1 MTKEELIALFS
12 SENKDEA
19 IEKIFSELS
28 KSTNPPQPA
37 PNPPT
42 PAPNPKPPA
51 PASDTKS
58 DTKLTMTM
66 SEFIQMA
73 KDMIPKQEPK
83 KEEGDEDDGE
93 IYL

>member
-19 IEKIFSELS
+19 IEKIFGELS
-28 KSTNPPQPA
+28 KSNDSPQPA
-37 PNPPT
+37 PNSPT
-42 PAPNPKPPA
+42 PASKTEPQA
-51 PASDTKS
+51 PASDPKS

-73 KDMIPKQEPK
+73 KDMFPKQEPK

>member
-1 MTKEELIALFS
+1 MTKEELVALFS

-19 IEKIFSELS
+19 IEKIFSELT
-28 KSTNPPQPA
+28 KSNNPEPPA
-37 PNPPT
+37 PNPEPPT
-42 PAPNPKPPA
+42 PTPEP
-51 PASDTKS
+51 KS

-66 SEFIQMA
+66 AEFLQMA
-73 KDMIPKQEPK
+73 KDMMPKQEPK

>member
-19 IEKIFSELS
+19 IEKIFGELS
-28 KSTNPPQPA
+28 KTN
-37 PNPPT
+37 NLEPPT
-42 PAPNPKPPA
+42 PESSPEPPTPVSNP
-51 PASDTKS
+51 KS

-66 SEFIQMA
+66 SEFLQLA
-73 KDMIPKQEPK
+73 KDMLPKQEPK

>member
-19 IEKIFSELS
+19 IEKIFGELS
-28 KSTNPPQPA
+28 KSN
-37 PNPPT
+37 NSE
-42 PAPNPKPPA
+42 PPA
-51 PASDTKS
+51 PAANPEPPTTAPDPKS

-66 SEFIQMA
+66 SEFIQFA
-73 KDMIPKQEPK
+73 KDMLPKQEPK

>member
-19 IEKIFSELS
+19 IEKIFGELS
-28 KSTNPPQPA
+28 KSNNSEPPA
-37 PNPPT
+37 PNSEPPT
-42 PAPNPKPPA
+42 PA
-51 PASDTKS
+51 SDPKS

-66 SEFIQMA
+66 SEFIQLA
-73 KDMIPKQEPK
+73 KDMLPKQEPK

>member
-19 IEKIFSELS
+19 IEKIFGELS
-28 KSTNPPQPA
+28 KTNNLEPSEPVSQPS
-37 PNPPT
+37 PSE
-42 PAPNPKPPA
+42 
-51 PASDTKS
+51 SDPRS

-66 SEFIQMA
+66 SEFIQLA
-73 KDMIPKQEPK
+73 KDMFPKQEPK

>member
-19 IEKIFSELS
+19 IEKIFGELS
-28 KSTNPPQPA
+28 KSNNPEPPA
-37 PNPPT
+37 PNPE
-42 PAPNPKPPA
+42 PPA
-51 PASDTKS
+51 PTPEPKS

-66 SEFIQMA
+66 AEFLQMA
-73 KDMIPKQEPK
+73 KDMMPKQESK

>member
-19 IEKIFSELS
+19 IEKIFGELN
-28 KSTNPPQPA
+28 KTN
-37 PNPPT
+37 NPE
-42 PAPNPKPPA
+42 PPA
-51 PASDTKS
+51 PEPNPEPPVPASDPKS

-66 SEFIQMA
+66 SEFIQLA
-73 KDMIPKQEPK
+73 KDMLPKQEPK